1 MERTNT
7 ILIVDDYA
15 DDRRLVRKLLEKHN
29 YLVEEAGTWKE
40 ALIMIKDKDV
50 DLLILDLKMP
60 EMDGYELLG
69 VIRRDSSDKKIPVII
84 YSSMPK
90 NKEEIDMHKPDA
102 YVNKYSS
109 PTQLLN
115 EVASLL
121 NKKGPS

>member
-1 MERTNT
+1 MEKTNT

-15 DDRRLVRKLLEKHN
+15 DDRKLIRRLLEKRQ

-40 ALIMIKDKDV
+40 ALIMIKNKDV
-50 DLLILDLKMP
+50 DLIILDLKMP

-69 VIRRDSSDKKIPVII
+69 VIRKDNSDRKIPVII

-90 NKEEIDMHKPDA
+90 NKEEVDLHKPDA

-109 PTQLLN
+109 PSELLN
-115 EVASLL
+115 EVANLL
-121 NKKGPS
+121 NKKDS